1 MMLTPNQH
9 QTDITITKVDIPMLR
24 EQREALLA
32 TIEDVEDLST
42 CGDSETMKFRK
53 KQIENLDGIVS
64 LLNAMLDIAEGH
76 E

>member
-1 MMLTPNQH
+1 
-9 QTDITITKVDIPMLR
+9 MLR